1 VALEHELLARHTGHR
16 VQHARIAYPQPP
28 ELPDH
33 LLARDH
39 HAHMMARS
47 RRSSLLDGYA
57 DQASPLGPG
66 AVVVADLVMAEQVA
80 QHEPGVGA
88 PLADAAVR
96 DDLTASGQAL
106 SLVDRP
112 KLVGVLEASVFGDGR
127 GPRNVLRAGDVTTA
141 LRALLWKILRREQL
155 ARVLLRG
162 ADVDDLRAT
171 IRHALEH
178 QVPQGAHRRVR
189 RLRPI
194 VAPRE
199 RWRRVRQ
206 GSTLCDPLR
215 ASTVHEA
222 HVLVAV
228 VLEEPEE
235 PCREPIVVVAID
247 RDGRIRGRA

>member
-1 VALEHELLARHTGHR
+1 HADHVARELREHRGLIARSRTDFEDVVVGAWIEKLGHAGHHEWLRDGLSLGDGQGMVAVRHGTVALEHELLARHTGHR

-178 QVPQGAHRRVR
+178 QVPQ
-189 RLRPI
+189 
-194 VAPRE
+194 
-199 RWRRVRQ
+199 
-206 GSTLCDPLR
+206 
-215 ASTVHEA
+215 
-222 HVLVAV
+222 
-228 VLEEPEE
+228 
-235 PCREPIVVVAID
+235 
-247 RDGRIRGRA
+247 